1 MVNTADNFFDNSLQ
15 VHHDQVFALF
25 NQIEKLKL
33 TAYPSIEIPN
43 FINELSNVCS
53 LLLQK
58 FERLSI
64 TSYSEIKLYRQTF
77 NDLQKIVS
85 YISQANITNH
95 PMEVM
100 VPAKEL
106 IIKFGDET
114 LFFTQPLWYLNYAIG
129 DVWTNFSNSVNKL
142 FPQLELDSKKK
153 ILIQFPM
160 IHKDDVLL
168 GCVMGHELGHYF
180 DLHSGLN
187 ISASLLPQLLQHENV
202 KKLTNYLQMK
212 IVNPALKLDT
222 QVEERLKDDL
232 VVRILG
238 DNHLFNWLK
247 EFVADVVGILLYGP
261 ASHFSGDSL
270 FAFSSLSENGQL
282 VDVYSKSHP
291 RSSLRSIVRM
301 NTFKKLGYEQN
312 FDDDI
317 QNSINI
323 SKEKWEK
330 AQVHNSNSFID
341 GNIRDDL
348 VYRLNLN
355 KDSYEL
361 MELILLDNLDSIIDF
376 ILEKIP
382 ESLHYHYTTFNEVV
396 PKLSKKISNFI
407 PPNELQNQPVDS
419 ISILNAGWHAYL
431 IYKEKLSDNLA
442 ENEQDYNIREMINNL
457 VKKALM
463 SANTHRRWNDAS
475 ADQSND

>member
-1 MVNTADNFFDNSLQ
+1 MVDTSDNFFDNSLQ
-15 VHHDQVFALF
+15 VHHDQVFALS

-33 TAYPSIEIPN
+33 TAYPSAEIPN
-43 FINELSNVCS
+43 FIDELSNVCN

-64 TSYSEIKLYRQTF
+64 TSYSEIMLYRQTF
-77 NDLQKIVS
+77 NDLQRIIS

-106 IIKFGDET
+106 IIEFGDET

-129 DVWTNFSNSVNKL
+129 DVWTSFSSSISKL

-153 ILIQFPM
+153 ILIQFPI

-180 DLHSGLN
+180 DLHSGLK
-187 ISASLLPQLLQHENV
+187 ISASLLPQLLQHESV
-202 KKLTNYLQMK
+202 KKLTAYLQMK
-212 IVNPALKLDT
+212 IVNPAIELDS
-222 QVEERLKDDL
+222 QGEERLKETL
-232 VVRILG
+232 IITVLG
-238 DNHLFNWLK
+238 DKHLFNWLK
-247 EFVADVVGILLYGP
+247 EFVADVIGILLYGP

-270 FAFSSLSENGQL
+270 FTFSSLSENGQL
-282 VDVYSKSHP
+282 IDMYSESHP

-301 NTFKKLGYEQN
+301 RTFEKLGYEQN
-312 FDDDI
+312 FDEDI
-317 QNSINI
+317 QSSINI
-323 SKEKWEK
+323 SKEKWEN
-330 AQVHNSNSFID
+330 AQIYNSNSFID
-341 GNIRDDL
+341 GTIREDL

-355 KDSYEL
+355 RDSYDLIEK
-361 MELILLDNLDSIIDF
+361 ILLDNLDSIIDL
-376 ILEKIP
+376 IIEKIP
-382 ESLHYHYTTFNEVV
+382 DSLHYDSATFNELV

-431 IYKEKLSDNLA
+431 IYKEKLNDNLSDN
-442 ENEQDYNIREMINNL
+442 ERDYNIREMINNL

-463 SANTHRRWNDAS
+463 SANIHRRWNDAS
-475 ADQSND
+475 THQSND